1 MKNIII
7 EIATNIMKNKQ
18 LHFCRRLSIL
28 LIAVGVTA
36 LLACN
41 NGESTE
47 KTPATVAAY
56 TSLED
61 LDGHTVGVVTG
72 STMDIMMGDTVNFPN
87 ITLVRFNTPS
97 MLISSVE
104 KGETDCGIID
114 VIQLQAHKLS
124 KHGLAVDFTLSGGF
138 DVATAFNMR
147 DNKLRD
153 QFNDFIIQVKS
164 DGTLDSMLAYWT
176 SERIDTVDLPAFPEL
191 KNLKGHP
198 LEVATL
204 SDNMPFSF
212 YRENG
217 WIGFEIEL
225 VTKFGIFIN
234 RPVHFSGYTF
244 DEVLPALLEH
254 KVDMVAANL
263 FITPDRSKRVLYSNP
278 YYFCK
283 TSCFSKARE

>member
-1 MKNIII
+1 
-7 EIATNIMKNKQ
+7 MKNKQ
-18 LHFCRRLSIL
+18 LYSPKRLPIL
-28 LIAVGVTA
+28 LTILGIVALTA
-36 LLACN
+36 CS
-41 NGESTE
+41 NGEPVE
-47 KTPATVAAY
+47 ETPTTVAAY
-56 TSLED
+56 STLED
-61 LDGHTVGVVTG
+61 LDGHTVGVVAG
-72 STMDIMMGDTVNFPN
+72 STMDMMMGDTVNFPN
-87 ITLVRFNTPS
+87 ITLIRFNTPS

-104 KGETDCGIID
+104 NGETDCGIID
-114 VIQLQAHKLS
+114 VIQLLAHKLP

-138 DVATAFNMR
+138 DVATAFNLS
-147 DNKLRD
+147 DTKLRD

-176 SERIDTVDLPAFPEL
+176 SERIDTVELPAFPEL

-244 DEVLPALLEH
+244 DEVLPALLSH
-254 KVDMVAANL
+254 KADMVAANL